1 MTRSRNPLHGCVSSK
16 KRHLPNFT
24 VELKS
29 IARKQIKQALK
40 AATPASFK
48 QPNRCQVVITASTTK
63 CRYGPLHVSTRSYR
77 PEPEQ
82 EVTSVSSCSCSL
94 FRKAEDFD
102 DEMKIAK
109 SRKPSQPHLHES
121 RRRQKVVSSPVHR
134 LNGQL
139 HFHQDHR
146 LVPLQSKGSC
156 RDGREKSSH
165 EDNTED
171 LALSKQ

>member
-1 MTRSRNPLHGCVSSK
+1 MTRSRNTLHSCVSSK

-40 AATPASFK
+40 ATTPASFK

-82 EVTSVSSCSCSL
+82 KVTSVSSCPCSL

-102 DEMKIAK
+102 DEMKIIILRKEAK
-109 SRKPSQPHLHES
+109 AEPTPSPRISKKTEARVQPSPPAKRQAPLPPGPPPGPPPKQRNAETTVGNPLTKIIRK
-121 RRRQKVVSSPVHR
+121 
-134 LNGQL
+134 
-139 HFHQDHR
+139 
-146 LVPLQSKGSC
+146 
-156 RDGREKSSH
+156 
-165 EDNTED
+165 T
-171 LALSKQ
+171 